1 MELAKCVRCGKLF
14 NRVKLTVCPPCEL
27 EEEKEILA
35 VQVYMRDHPGES
47 LEEVSNAL
55 NIYLDD
61 IERWIA
67 EKRLSVV
74 SIEGTAIKCIMCG
87 VPIITG
93 RICARCSERLGMPP
107 PEPERSK
114 PSARDTTPNI
124 WDRGSGSSGTAQKY
138 RRE

>member
-1 MELAKCVRCGKLF
+1 MELAKCARCGKLY

-27 EEEKEILA
+27 EEEKEILT

-47 LEEVSNAL
+47 LEDISNTL
-55 NIYLDD
+55 NIYLED

-74 SIEGTAIKCIMCG
+74 SIEGTTIKCFICG
-87 VPIITG
+87 VPIVTG
-93 RICARCSERLGMPP
+93 RVCIRCSERLGMPP
-107 PEPERSK
+107 PEPEK
-114 PSARDTTPNI
+114 PKPPRDSTPSI
-124 WDRGSGSSGTAQKY
+124 RERDAGSSGTAQKY